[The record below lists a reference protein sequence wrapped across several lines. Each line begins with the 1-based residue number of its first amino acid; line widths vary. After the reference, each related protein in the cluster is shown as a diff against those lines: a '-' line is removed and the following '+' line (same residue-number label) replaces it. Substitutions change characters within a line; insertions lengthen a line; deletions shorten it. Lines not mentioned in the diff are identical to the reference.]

1 MKNVLKKRVCFKN
14 RVKNV
19 TLYITPVGGIV
30 LY

>member
-1 MKNVLKKRVCFKN
+1 MKNVLKREFVLKIEF
-14 RVKNV
+14 KNV